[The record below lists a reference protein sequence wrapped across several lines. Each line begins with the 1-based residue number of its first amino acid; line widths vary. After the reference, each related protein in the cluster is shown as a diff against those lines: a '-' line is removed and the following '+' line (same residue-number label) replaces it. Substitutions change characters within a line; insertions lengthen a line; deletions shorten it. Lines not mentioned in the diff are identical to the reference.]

1 MTTKYTLYFDMDGT
15 IADLY
20 NVPNWLD
27 QLHAESPNPYLCA
40 KPMLDME
47 RLQAQLLHLQ
57 KHGCKIVICSW
68 LSIGASPRYSQAIT
82 EAKLQWLEAHLPQ
95 VTFDD
100 YLFLEYGEG
109 KHKHTK
115 RNEFSLLFDD
125 SVDVRRKWDRA
136 SCRASFTPSNID
148 RTLDYLIKSI

>member
-1 MTTKYTLYFDMDGT
+1 MTTKCALYFDMDGT

-20 NVPNWLD
+20 NVPDWLN
-27 QLHAESPNPYLCA
+27 LLRTESPDPYLCA
-40 KPMLDME
+40 KPLLNME
-47 RLQAQLLHLQ
+47 SLQAQLLYLQ

-68 LSIGASPRYSQAIT
+68 LSIGASPWYSQAIT

-95 VTFDD
+95 VIFDD

-109 KHKHTK
+109 KHKHAK
-115 RNEFSLLFDD
+115 RNEYSLLFDD
-125 SVDVRRKWDRA
+125 NVDIRRKWNRA
-136 SCRASFTPSNID
+136 SHRISFAPSSID